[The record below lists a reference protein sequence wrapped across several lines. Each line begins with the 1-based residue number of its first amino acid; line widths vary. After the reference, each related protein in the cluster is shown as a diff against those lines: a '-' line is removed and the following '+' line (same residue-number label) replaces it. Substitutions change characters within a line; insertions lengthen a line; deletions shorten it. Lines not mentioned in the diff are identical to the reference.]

1 MLVIAGGVLLFTNR
15 PNTAKSVK
23 INQPQQTTAQTGSG
37 TPTVIPNMTTVEVTT
52 QGYSP
57 KTITLKA
64 GARVIWIN
72 KTDNAVTVNSADH
85 PTHTVYPPLN
95 LGEFPKGSSVQLVF
109 DKPGTYTYHNH
120 FNPSQTGTV
129 IVK

>member
-15 PNTAKSVK
+15 PNKSVK
-23 INQPQQTTAQTGSG
+23 IDNSAEQTTQTGSG
-37 TPTVIPNMTTVEVTT
+37 TPTAIPNMTTVEVTA

-57 KTITLKA
+57 KTITVKT

-72 KTDNAVTVNSADH
+72 KTDGAVTVNSANH